1 MKKIFYL
8 KYLIVCTLFLF
19 YSVSGIAQCPGGYTR
34 DTLNWDNLDFL
45 PNTCTYTSPTAWIIL
60 AQSQTQK
67 FTLGT
72 QTVTVTHNYSTT
84 KQSAKIKID
93 ETELK
98 INIKSLSSQLYFLK
112 IINSN
117 NESIYFN
124 KFLKQ

>member
-1 MKKIFYL
+1 MF
-8 KYLIVCTLFLF
+8 VRFFCFTQFL
-19 YSVSGIAQCPGGYTR
+19 VLLNALVGIQEILSIGIT
-34 DTLNWDNLDFL
+34 
-45 PNTCTYTSPTAWIIL
+45 L